1 MCKDFSV
8 AGAYYAND
16 GGDIMIMVGERG
28 EFVRNT

>member
-1 MCKDFSV
+1 MCKDCSV

-16 GGDIMIMVGERG
+16 GGDIMMVGERG